1 MASSVMKEK
10 SFLLATRIIKL
21 YKYLVE
27 EKREY
32 VIAKQVLRSGT
43 SVGANVREAQNA
55 QSVKDFIHKL
65 AIAQKECD
73 ETLYWLELL
82 ENAEFLSTEEFES
95 IHKQCNEVM
104 KIITSALMTSK
115 KKWQDSF
122 KLDAKSSLL
131 KFKNRVCEPTGKY
144 NLY

>member
-73 ETLYWLELL
+73 ETLYWLEFL

-115 KKWQDSF
+115 KKMS
-122 KLDAKSSLL
+122 
-131 KFKNRVCEPTGKY
+131 G
-144 NLY
+144 

>member
-27 EKREY
+27 EKKEY
-32 VIAKQVLRSGT
+32 VLAKQVLRSGT

-95 IHKQCNEVM
+95 IHKQCNEIM
-104 KIITSALMTSK
+104 KIITSALITSK
-115 KKWQDSF
+115 KKM
-122 KLDAKSSLL
+122 A
-131 KFKNRVCEPTGKY
+131 G
-144 NLY
+144 

>member
-27 EKREY
+27 EKKEY
-32 VIAKQVLRSGT
+32 VLAKQVLRSGT

-95 IHKQCNEVM
+95 IHKECDEVM
-104 KIITSALMTSK
+104 KIITSALITSK
-115 KKWQDSF
+115 KKM
-122 KLDAKSSLL
+122 A
-131 KFKNRVCEPTGKY
+131 G
-144 NLY
+144 

>member
-27 EKREY
+27 EKKEY
-32 VIAKQVLRSGT
+32 VLAKQVLRSGT

-115 KKWQDSF
+115 KKM
-122 KLDAKSSLL
+122 A
-131 KFKNRVCEPTGKY
+131 G
-144 NLY
+144 

>member
-32 VIAKQVLRSGT
+32 VLAKQVLRSGT

-82 ENAEFLSTEEFES
+82 ENAEFLSTQEFES

-115 KKWQDSF
+115 KKM
-122 KLDAKSSLL
+122 A
-131 KFKNRVCEPTGKY
+131 G
-144 NLY
+144 

>member
-32 VIAKQVLRSGT
+32 VLAKQVLRSGT

-115 KKWQDSF
+115 KKM
-122 KLDAKSSLL
+122 A
-131 KFKNRVCEPTGKY
+131 G
-144 NLY
+144 

>member
-32 VIAKQVLRSGT
+32 VLAKQVLRSGT

-95 IHKQCNEVM
+95 IHEQCNEVM

-115 KKWQDSF
+115 KKM
-122 KLDAKSSLL
+122 A
-131 KFKNRVCEPTGKY
+131 G
-144 NLY
+144 